1 MNKQQILWAS
11 QHDWY
16 SHSNGDVVYVIE
28 RVVSVDSY
36 GVTTNKVI
44 PFNNFPALREW
55 AGY

>member
-1 MNKQQILWAS
+1 MTRQAIRWAM

-16 SHSNGDVVYVIE
+16 SHANGDVVYVIE
-28 RVVSVDSY
+28 RTVSTDKH

-44 PFNNFPALREW
+44 PFNDLEALRAW